1 MKTKVKTLT
10 YSTYYNY
17 IDEEINQEIKEIE
30 EENHIIENIKITGCG
45 QSNVFVLII
54 YKEKDNDN
62 GLDYLNYCSD
72 DNIDNTLYI
81 NNSQTTATYEMK
93 TSM

>member
-1 MKTKVKTLT
+1 MM
-10 YSTYYNY
+10 N
-17 IDEEINQEIKEIE
+17 
-30 EENHIIENIKITGCG
+30 CG
-45 QSNVFVLII
+45 QSNIIVLII

-62 GLDYLNYCSD
+62 GLDYLNYCDD

-81 NNSQTTATYEMK
+81 NNTQTTATYEMK